1 MLPARA
7 TASRVSA
14 SSSGGMTDAE
24 RVLIRALASQDGS
37 GASVSNRE
45 GQDGEFDPARQA
57 HFALTRERLHE
68 GASTEGLIEVMLSAH
83 EQGADPMSLPLE
95 ESARSLLA
103 AVLMDERE
111 ELTPELLESAI
122 RSLRRR
128 ALRRQLDD
136 LQHQLK
142 EAERRQDGASAA
154 RLLQERIR
162 LRRTLSATGEPS

>member
-1 MLPARA
+1 M
-7 TASRVSA
+7 
-14 SSSGGMTDAE
+14 
-24 RVLIRALASQDGS
+24 IRALATRDGS
-37 GASVSNRE
+37 GGSASNRE

-103 AVLMDERE
+103 SVLMDERE

-128 ALRRQLDD
+128 ALKRQLDD

-142 EAERRQDGASAA
+142 EAERRQDGATAA
-154 RLLQERIR
+154 KLLQERLR
-162 LRRTLSATGEPS
+162 LRRTMSVTGEPD